1 MGAVKNAPI
10 HEQNQKMVKL
20 RELYVVLV
28 ISDVRTEDCQSWMLA
43 SMGITA
49 LSSLFY
55 IRIGDLRS

>member
-10 HEQNQKMVKL
+10 HEKNQMMVKL

-28 ISDVRTEDCQSWMLA
+28 ISDVSREDCRSWTLA
-43 SMGITA
+43 SMWMIV
-49 LSSLFY
+49 LSSPFH